1 MPSSSSPLTGIL
13 LAITLALMLPT
24 TVHPQEYAAFSED
37 DDYRY
42 EIGGGFGMSG
52 YLGDANTANL
62 YKNPSWN
69 LELAFRYIINP
80 RLALKTQ
87 FYAGGLRGNSEQME
101 NVFPE
106 ARTFKFSTTFYS
118 ASEMFEFNFFNFGMG
133 RRYQKL
139 SRLTPYIAAGLGLV
153 LATTGGDN
161 AFSFEI
167 PFGAGLKYKVNKRLN
182 LGLSFL
188 MHKTF
193 TDKMDGKD
201 LADPN
206 MIKHAFMKNTDW
218 YSTLTFT
225 VTYEFSR
232 RCAECNYKP

>member
-1 MPSSSSPLTGIL
+1 MRMRAAIYGIV
-13 LAITLALMLPT
+13 AIVSLIVPQTLRA
-24 TVHPQEYAAFSED
+24 QEFAAFSDD

-42 EIGGGFGMSG
+42 EIGGGFGLTG

-62 YKNPSWN
+62 MKNPSWDF
-69 LELAFRYIINP
+69 EACFRYIINP
-80 RLALKTQ
+80 RFALKTQ

-101 NVFPE
+101 NVFPDGK
-106 ARTFKFSTTFYS
+106 TFKFATTFYS
-118 ASEMFEFNFFNFGMG
+118 ASEMFEYNFFNFGMG

-139 SRLTPYIAAGLGLV
+139 SKITPYLAAGLGFV
-153 LATTGGDN
+153 LGATSGES

-167 PFGAGLKYKVNKRLN
+167 PFGMGLKYKVNKRLN
-182 LGLSFL
+182 VGMSFL

-201 LADPN
+201 LNDPN

-232 RCAECNYKP
+232 RCKECHYKP